1 MKKIAA
7 LITGLI
13 TLLTTLSTFAQQKQT
28 PAKDRSLLWKISGKH
43 LPKPSYLFGTIH
55 LICSEDFLWTQ
66 KMKES
71 FGVSEKIC
79 FEMDLDNPEVMLQ
92 ASMGLMDKTGKKL
105 REYFTAEQYKTLE
118 QYFSDSLGMD
128 IAMFEQLKP
137 VALLSMLGTTGVS
150 CANPVSYEDSLMK
163 IAQADNK
170 EILGLEEP
178 QEQLDVLASIP
189 TDSVVKQL
197 MDAME
202 NNASNDNEF
211 AGLINAYKN
220 QDLPKLYE
228 LLTTSKDQSLDLG
241 MFLEKRNKNWIPRI
255 TTKMLASSVFFAVG
269 AGHLYGETGVI
280 NLLRREGY
288 KVEAVK

>member
-280 NLLRREGY
+280 NLLRKEGY

>member
-1 MKKIAA
+1 MKKIAT
-7 LITGLI
+7 LITGLVA
-13 TLLTTLSTFAQQKQT
+13 LLTTITTYAQQKQISV
-28 PAKDRSLLWKISGKH
+28 KDRSLLWKISGKH

-55 LICSEDFLWTQ
+55 LICSEDFLWTE

-71 FGVSEKIC
+71 FGMSEKVC
-79 FEMDLDNPEVMLQ
+79 FEMDLDNPEVMIQ
-92 ASMGLMDKTGKKL
+92 ASMGLMDKTGRKL
-105 REYFTAEQYKTLE
+105 KEYFTDEQYKTLE
-118 QYFSDSLGMD
+118 LYFNDSLGMD

-163 IAQADNK
+163 KAQADNK
-170 EILGLEEP
+170 EIMGLEEP
-178 QEQLDVLASIP
+178 KEQLDVLASIP
-189 TDSVVKQL
+189 VDSVVQQL

-202 NNASNDNEF
+202 NNSANDSDF
-211 AGLINAYKN
+211 ANLISAYKK

-228 LLTTSKDQSLDLG
+228 LLTNSKDQSLDLG
-241 MFLEKRNKNWIPRI
+241 MFLDKRNKNWIPRI
-255 TTKMLASSVFFAVG
+255 STKMLASSVFFAVG

-280 NLLRREGY
+280 NLLRKEGY